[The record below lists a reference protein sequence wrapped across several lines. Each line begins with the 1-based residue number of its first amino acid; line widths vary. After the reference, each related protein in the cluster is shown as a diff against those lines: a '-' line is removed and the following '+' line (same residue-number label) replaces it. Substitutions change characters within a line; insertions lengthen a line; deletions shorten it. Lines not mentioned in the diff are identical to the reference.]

1 MSDTILTEL
10 QDGVAL
16 IKLHRPKSYNAVNGE
31 MADMLISTI
40 EELDR
45 RPDVRVMMLTGEGK
59 AFCSGQDLSDIEDLS
74 DVPFAEIIDRQY
86 NPLVRLIA
94 NLQKPI
100 IAYVN
105 GVAAGAGANIALLCD
120 IVVASEKASFIQ
132 AFSKIGLIPDTA
144 GTWYLPRIVGYQT
157 ALAMM
162 MTGDKISAQQAMQYG
177 MVYQVYPEDSASEQA
192 YALAQ
197 RMAQMPTV
205 ALAQTKKLLQA
216 SYHNTLEE
224 QLKVEKEAQESMGKT
239 EDFKEGVNA
248 FLEKRDPKFTGQ

>member
-1 MSDTILTEL
+1 MSDTIITEI
-10 QDGVAL
+10 QEGVAL
-16 IKLHRPKSYNAVNGE
+16 IKLNRPQSYNAMNTE
-31 MADMLISTI
+31 MAQVLISTI

-45 RPDVRVMMLTGEGK
+45 RPEVRAMLLTGEGK

-86 NPLVRLIA
+86 NPLVQLLA
-94 NLQKPI
+94 SLQKPI

-120 IVVASEKASFIQ
+120 IIVASERASFIQ

-144 GTWYLPRIVGYQT
+144 GTWYLPRIVGYQM

-162 MTGDKISAQQAMQYG
+162 MTGDKISAQQAKECG
-177 MVYQVYPEDSASEQA
+177 MVYKVYAEESASEEA

-197 RMAQMPTV
+197 RLAQMPTV

-216 SYHNTLEE
+216 SYHNTLED
-224 QLKVEKEAQESMGKT
+224 QLKAEKEAQENMGKT